1 MNLLEASAMCPDAW
15 GACAGCSAASSMP
28 CATLRNVFAVLL
40 AGCAGWL
47 ENRAGWLENF
57 LGLPSDCAEL
67 LDVCAT
73 LRDDFA
79 ALLANCA
86 ALRGDRAGRRNRGDG
101 RWHAFDPRRC
111 MSCKCLAMIF
121 GIVNDVQVD
130 VAAAWTGW
138 AEVGF
143 ACGGGE
149 VCRVTLR

>member
-1 MNLLEASAMCPDAW
+1 
-15 GACAGCSAASSMP
+15 MP

-47 ENRAGWLENF
+47 ENCSGWLENF
-57 LGLPSDCAEL
+57 LGLPSDCAGL

-73 LRDDFA
+73 LRGGCAD
-79 ALLANCA
+79 LLVNCA
-86 ALRGDRAGRRNRGDG
+86 VLRGDRAGRRNRGDG

-143 ACGGGE
+143 ACGGVE